1 MKKKGKRVLPTLSR
15 LLTKADEMRDKTSE
29 QERERQRE
37 SGGELKWRDK
47 STTGIWGEET
57 LWEMGEQ

>member
-1 MKKKGKRVLPTLSR
+1 MLPTLSR